1 MKSFDV
7 AGRQSRLFVD
17 LLSRNLRN
25 SLSHASTG
33 WLWLIVTPLLLL
45 TVYGLVFGV
54 IFQARVPPGLDMPFV
69 AWLAS
74 ALWPWLA
81 FSDGVLRGSRSI
93 QQNAALIAKVAVPRS
108 LLAVSTQT
116 ASFVLQLAGY
126 LVVLIALVIMGVD
139 LGLRSLPYLILV
151 LASLYLFSL
160 GLALLLSAVQV
171 FVRDLEQLLPTL
183 FMFWFFLTPIL
194 YSPELLPGDIG
205 RWLKF
210 NPMTWWMEE
219 IRAALFHGKW
229 LPDLTF
235 VALVAGALLSVWVG
249 KRVFDR
255 LSPHFEDFL

>member
-1 MKSFDV
+1 MAV
-7 AGRQSRLFVD
+7 LPGTLFLD
-17 LLSRNLRN
+17 LLLRELRN
-25 SLSHASTG
+25 RLVNAATG

-45 TVYGLVFGV
+45 AVYGFVFGV
-54 IFQARVPPGLDMPFV
+54 IFQARVPAGLEMPFV
-69 AWLAS
+69 AWLAV

-81 FSDGVLRGSRSI
+81 FSDGVLRGSLAI

-108 LLAVSTQT
+108 LLTLSVQS
-116 ASFVLQLAGY
+116 ASFLLQMIGY
-126 LVVLIALVIMGVD
+126 LVVLAALLALGVPIS
-139 LGLRSLPYLILV
+139 LRSLPYVLLV

-194 YSPELLPGDIG
+194 YAPELLPGDMG
-205 RWLKF
+205 RWLLL

-219 IRAALFHGKW
+219 IRAGLFHGKS

-235 VALVAGALLSVWVG
+235 LALLGGALVTVWIG
-249 KRVFDR
+249 QRVFAR